1 MSPSRTLPT
10 LTQAEVASH
19 NSADSC
25 YVTMGTRVFDVTDF
39 VDSHPGG
46 GELVLEYA
54 GQDVTAILKDELSH
68 THSEAAYDVLED
80 SFIGFVATN
89 KVIDT
94 ATESTKPDSIV
105 PLPPTKEGLEELKE
119 NGPANS
125 LPVYANTGMSTED
138 DLNKETDVVNDYK
151 THKFL
156 DLNKPL
162 LMQIWR
168 GGFSKE
174 FYLEQV
180 HRPRHYKGGE
190 SAPLFGNFLEPLSK
204 TAWWVVPMVWVP
216 PVTYGTYL
224 ASKGFNNI
232 AGEAAY
238 WFLGL
243 FLWTLVEYILH
254 RFLFHLDKW
263 LPDNRVALTLHFL
276 LHGIHHYLP
285 MDKYRLVMPPTLF
298 IVLATPFWK
307 LAHTVFYWDWRV
319 TTLTMSALD
328 VEALLDSTAAATPV
342 EPNGST
348 KTKESDDR
356 HKGERSERRDRDRLR
371 DDSRDRDR
379 DRKRRARSRDRNE
392 KDGTSTPTSE
402 HGSAKGRRRSRS
414 RDDNRRQPRRRRD
427 TPEENGRRDGDYYR
441 GGRGGGRQRSRT
453 RSPDRYYR
461 PRGDRRDRD
470 DADKPREERR
480 PRSPKREG
488 TPPLTEDERDRRT
501 VFVQQLAAR
510 LRTKE
515 LIAFFEKVGPVKEA
529 QIVKDRVSGR
539 SKGVGYVE
547 FKNEESVPAAIQLTG
562 QRLLGIPIIAQ
573 LTEAEKNRQVRNP
586 EATTSNPNQIPFH
599 RLYVGN
605 IHFSITESDLQNVFE
620 PFGELEF
627 VQLQKEEQGRSRGYG
642 FVQFRDPNQARE
654 ALEKMNG
661 FDLAGRPIRVGLG
674 NDKFTPESTAS
685 LLQRFHGQSHQQ
697 QFQGSAF
704 SGAGGRGPTAA
715 GGSNFD
721 RAGGRDNDK
730 GAGGASALD
739 DTDVGGVNFNNYS
752 RDALMRKL
760 ARTDDTTVAANHERR
775 EVSKPKTETKALPV
789 NVNMASRCVVLK
801 NMFDPTEED
810 GENWEKEL
818 EDDVRAE
825 AEEKYGHVVHIAL
838 DPNSQGDIYLK
849 FDRVQGGENAIK
861 GLNGRYFGGR
871 MISATPVVDA
881 VYSSLFSRTKAM

>member
-1 MSPSRTLPT
+1 
-10 LTQAEVASH
+10 
-19 NSADSC
+19 
-25 YVTMGTRVFDVTDF
+25 
-39 VDSHPGG
+39 
-46 GELVLEYA
+46 
-54 GQDVTAILKDELSH
+54 
-68 THSEAAYDVLED
+68 
-80 SFIGFVATN
+80 
-89 KVIDT
+89 
-94 ATESTKPDSIV
+94 
-105 PLPPTKEGLEELKE
+105 
-119 NGPANS
+119 
-125 LPVYANTGMSTED
+125 
-138 DLNKETDVVNDYK
+138 
-151 THKFL
+151 
-156 DLNKPL
+156 
-162 LMQIWR
+162 
-168 GGFSKE
+168 
-174 FYLEQV
+174 
-180 HRPRHYKGGE
+180 
-190 SAPLFGNFLEPLSK
+190 
-204 TAWWVVPMVWVP
+204 
-216 PVTYGTYL
+216 
-224 ASKGFNNI
+224 
-232 AGEAAY
+232 
-238 WFLGL
+238 
-243 FLWTLVEYILH
+243 
-254 RFLFHLDKW
+254 
-263 LPDNRVALTLHFL
+263 
-276 LHGIHHYLP
+276 
-285 MDKYRLVMPPTLF
+285 
-298 IVLATPFWK
+298 
-307 LAHTVFYWDWRV
+307 
-319 TTLTMSALD
+319 MSALD
-328 VEALLDSTAAATPV
+328 VEALLDSAA
-342 EPNGST
+342 NGKANEINGNSRLRDT
-348 KTKESDDR
+348 DDR
-356 HKGERSERRDRDRLR
+356 YRTERYERRDRDRIR
-371 DDSRDRDR
+371 DTSRDRDR
-379 DRKRRARSRDRNE
+379 DRKRRDRSRDRTRREMNGDKE
-392 KDGTSTPTSE
+392 LIKTPMSE
-402 HGSAKGRRRSRS
+402 HGSAHGSSKSRRRSKS
-414 RDDNRRQPRRRRD
+414 RDDDRRHSRRHRD
-427 TPEENGRRDGDYYR
+427 SPDDLGRRAGDFY
-441 GGRGGGRQRSRT
+441 RGGGRTHSRSR
-453 RSPDRYYR
+453 SPNRYYR
-461 PRGDRRDRD
+461 PRGDHRDRD
-470 DADKPREERR
+470 EVDLIKPREDRRSRTEIRR
-480 PRSPKREG
+480 PSRSPKRES

-547 FKNEESVPAAIQLTG
+547 FKKEESVPAAIQLTG
-562 QRLLGIPIIAQ
+562 QKLLGIPIIAQ

-586 EATTSNPNQIPFH
+586 ETTGSNSNQIPFH

-685 LLQRFHGQSHQQ
+685 LLQRFQGQSHQQ

-704 SGAGGRGPTAA
+704 SGAGGRGSQVA

-721 RAGGRDNDK
+721 RAGGRDSDK

-760 ARTDDTTVAANHERR
+760 ARTDDATPTTKGRDDRR
-775 EVSKPKTETKALPV
+775 EILKPKTETKPLPV

-801 NMFDPTEED
+801 NMFDPAEEE

-881 VYSSLFSRTKAM
+881 VYSSLFSRTKAI

>member
-1 MSPSRTLPT
+1 MSS
-10 LTQAEVASH
+10 
-19 NSADSC
+19 
-25 YVTMGTRVFDVTDF
+25 
-39 VDSHPGG
+39 
-46 GELVLEYA
+46 
-54 GQDVTAILKDELSH
+54 
-68 THSEAAYDVLED
+68 
-80 SFIGFVATN
+80 
-89 KVIDT
+89 
-94 ATESTKPDSIV
+94 
-105 PLPPTKEGLEELKE
+105 
-119 NGPANS
+119 
-125 LPVYANTGMSTED
+125 
-138 DLNKETDVVNDYK
+138 
-151 THKFL
+151 
-156 DLNKPL
+156 
-162 LMQIWR
+162 
-168 GGFSKE
+168 
-174 FYLEQV
+174 
-180 HRPRHYKGGE
+180 
-190 SAPLFGNFLEPLSK
+190 
-204 TAWWVVPMVWVP
+204 
-216 PVTYGTYL
+216 
-224 ASKGFNNI
+224 
-232 AGEAAY
+232 
-238 WFLGL
+238 
-243 FLWTLVEYILH
+243 
-254 RFLFHLDKW
+254 
-263 LPDNRVALTLHFL
+263 
-276 LHGIHHYLP
+276 
-285 MDKYRLVMPPTLF
+285 
-298 IVLATPFWK
+298 
-307 LAHTVFYWDWRV
+307 
-319 TTLTMSALD
+319 LD
-328 VEALLDSTAAATPV
+328 VEALLDSTANAVPADQGEV
-342 EPNGST
+342 LNS
-348 KTKESDDR
+348 KDSDDR
-356 HKGERSERRDRDRLR
+356 YRSERSERRDRDRNR
-371 DDSRDRDR
+371 DGSRDRER
-379 DRKRRARSRDRNE
+379 DRKRRDRSRDRFRREANGDKE
-392 KDGTSTPTSE
+392 LIGTPTSDHGSA
-402 HGSAKGRRRSRS
+402 HGSAKSRRRSRS
-414 RDDNRRQPRRRRD
+414 REDDRRHRRYRD
-427 TPEENGRRDGDYYR
+427 SPDDRERRDGDYYR
-441 GGRGGGRQRSRT
+441 GGGRT
-453 RSPDRYYR
+453 RSRSRSPNRNSWR
-461 PRGDRRDRD
+461 PRGERRERD
-470 DADKPREERR
+470 DADTRPREDRR
-480 PRSPKREG
+480 EKNEPRRASRSPKRES

-562 QRLLGIPIIAQ
+562 QKLLGIPIIAQ

-586 EATTSNPNQIPFH
+586 EGTSSNPNQIPFH

-674 NDKFTPESTAS
+674 NDKFTPESTAT
-685 LLQRFHGQSHQQ
+685 LLQRFQGQSHQQ

-704 SGAGGRGPTAA
+704 SGAGGRGPQAV

-730 GAGGASALD
+730 GTGGASALD

-760 ARTDDTTVAANHERR
+760 ARTDEPPATNGRDERR
-775 EVSKPKTETKALPV
+775 EILKPKTETKPLPV

-801 NMFDPTEED
+801 NMFDPAEEEGD
-810 GENWEKEL
+810 NWEKEL

-881 VYSSLFSRTKAM
+881 VYSSLFSRTKAI